1 MAGTDKVKFG
11 IKNVHYAVLSDE
23 ATPTYETPV
32 AIPGAVS
39 FSLEASGDTSP
50 FYADNMQYFVTVANN
65 GYTGD
70 LETALFP
77 EQFLTDI
84 FGYTASTNDK
94 VLTENATVQP
104 KSFALLFEEAGD
116 VNGTKYVLYNCTCT
130 RPSRSLATTTET
142 TEPQTQTVSV
152 TASPLTDG
160 RTMAYTSDSTPAEVL
175 SAWYSDVWLADTTSV
190 GG

>member
-1 MAGTDKVKFG
+1 MADKVKFG

-39 FSLEASGDTSP
+39 FSLEANGDTSP

-70 LETALFP
+70 LEMALFP
-77 EQFLTDI
+77 EQFLTDVL
-84 FGYTASTNDK
+84 GYTSSTQDK
-94 VLTENATVQP
+94 VITENATVQP
-104 KSFALLFEEAGD
+104 KRFALLFEEAGD
-116 VNGTKYVLYNCTCT
+116 TNGTKFVLYNCICT

-142 TEPQTQTVSV
+142 TEPQTQTISV
-152 TASPLTDG
+152 TASPLIDG
-160 RTMAYTSDSTPAEVL
+160 RTMAYTSDTSPESVL
-175 SAWYSDVWLADTTSV
+175 SGWYNDVWLEDAT
-190 GG
+190 